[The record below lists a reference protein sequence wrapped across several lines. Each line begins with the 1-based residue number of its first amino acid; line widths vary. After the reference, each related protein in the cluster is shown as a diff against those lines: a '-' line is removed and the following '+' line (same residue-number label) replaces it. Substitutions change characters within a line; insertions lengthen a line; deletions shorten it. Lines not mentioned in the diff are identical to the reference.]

1 MRHAAR
7 RTSLLTLLSAALLV
21 GIWASAAHAAGT
33 LGLAE
38 EWEAGTC
45 KGSETE
51 VQSKSNC
58 SYAAPHGNFYTQAA
72 GHPNWGLT
80 GFKLTQNGEAPNG
93 SAVKRLRVDV
103 APGLAADPQAFASPG
118 NRAHGECSRS
128 EFEANSCNAS
138 SQAGFVELKAYLEL
152 LGTVLPL
159 KGKVYNLKAEPNLP
173 LLFGID
179 VEGVEPLVEDVHLY
193 LEGHVSWGPEP
204 SLAARGITSG
214 DFHEWFEINNVPPE
228 VAVKLG
234 PITLGKS
241 NAEDGRIEAVLQ
253 RPRRRRRQGKLPH
266 DAEQLHGAFLLPR
279 T

>member
-58 SYAAPHGNFYTQAA
+58 SYAAPHGNFYTQSA

-80 GFKLTQNGEAPNG
+80 GFKLTQSGEAPNG

-103 APGLAADPQAFASPG
+103 A
-118 NRAHGECSRS
+118 
-128 EFEANSCNAS
+128 
-138 SQAGFVELKAYLEL
+138 AGA
-152 LGTVLPL
+152 
-159 KGKVYNLKAEPNLP
+159 
-173 LLFGID
+173 
-179 VEGVEPLVEDVHLY
+179 
-193 LEGHVSWGPEP
+193 
-204 SLAARGITSG
+204 
-214 DFHEWFEINNVPPE
+214 
-228 VAVKLG
+228 
-234 PITLGKS
+234 
-241 NAEDGRIEAVLQ
+241 
-253 RPRRRRRQGKLPH
+253 RRRPAGVRQPGEP
-266 DAEQLHGAFLLPR
+266 GAR
-279 T
+279 

>member
-7 RTSLLTLLSAALLV
+7 RTSLLTLLSAVLLV

-33 LGLAE
+33 LGLSE

-58 SYAAPHGNFYTQAA
+58 SYAAPHGKFYTQSA

-80 GFKLTQNGEAPNG
+80 GFKLAQSGEAPNG

-103 APGLAADPQAFASPG
+103 PPGLAADPQAFASPG

-152 LGTVLPL
+152 TGSVLPL

-193 LEGHVSWGPEP
+193 LEGHVSWGAEP
-204 SLAARGITSG
+204 SLATRGIPS
-214 DFHEWFEINNVPPE
+214 
-228 VAVKLG
+228 
-234 PITLGKS
+234 
-241 NAEDGRIEAVLQ
+241 
-253 RPRRRRRQGKLPH
+253 
-266 DAEQLHGAFLLPR
+266 
-279 T
+279 